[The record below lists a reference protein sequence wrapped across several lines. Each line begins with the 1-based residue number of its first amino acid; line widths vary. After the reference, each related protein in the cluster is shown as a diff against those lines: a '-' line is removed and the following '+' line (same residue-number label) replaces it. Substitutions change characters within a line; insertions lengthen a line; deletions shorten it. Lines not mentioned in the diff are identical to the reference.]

1 MPPRGRPWQGFGQG
15 PGEGQENAGQGRRPR
30 APSVVVRKAPKKAP
44 ALVVRK
50 AEKAKKA
57 PAPKKVPKKASK
69 MIRSAPAAPKP
80 RGRPKKVPPRAV
92 LEPEVGEVEEDEVTE
107 GAPAPAPAKRPAP
120 APSPAAP
127 PAKRPTGASGGG
139 ALAGWRGAGEGGG
152 AGGGG
157 TAEAPVP
164 APTYRDAVYGG
175 ARPVAVEAPPAAAGV
190 RTGGGA
196 SDSQG
201 FYQLRAN
208 YRDLEQKYKDLKV
221 AKIAQVKALLEEQ
234 SENLAQQGEASKKLV
249 EVWRSEAER
258 QAGLVRELTAA
269 QAQSAGV
276 DAEAHRSLEAEAERL
291 REKAQRSSG
300 SMEYLLGLQTESLPG
315 GGYQYRHPG
324 TGFTFQVVPAASV
337 FDEDDDGFAEDD
349 VAYVPMQ
356 LGTMCDSLPDFLRE
370 EIAIDAQQR
379 GKLISNLLK
388 HLPC

>member
-1 MPPRGRPWQGFGQG
+1 M
-15 PGEGQENAGQGRRPR
+15 
-30 APSVVVRKAPKKAP
+30 VRKVPKKAP
-44 ALVVRK
+44 TVVVRK

-57 PAPKKVPKKASK
+57 PVPKKAPKKASK
-69 MIRSAPAAPKP
+69 KVPAAPKP
-80 RGRPKKVPPRAV
+80 RGRPKKVPAPAM
-92 LEPEVGEVEEDEVTE
+92 LEPEVGEVEDDEVTE
-107 GAPAPAPAKRPAP
+107 GAPAPVPAKRPAP

-139 ALAGWRGAGEGGG
+139 AVAGWRGVGEGGG
-152 AGGGG
+152 AGLGG

-175 ARPVAVEAPPAAAGV
+175 ARPFAVEVLPAAAGV
-190 RTGGGA
+190 RPGGGA

-208 YRDLEQKYKDLKV
+208 YRELEQKYKDLKV

-234 SENLAQQGEASKKLV
+234 SANLAQQGEASKKLV

-269 QAQSAGV
+269 QARSAGV

-291 REKAQRSSG
+291 REEAQRSSG
-300 SMEYLLGLQTESLPG
+300 SMEYLLGLQTDALPR

-349 VAYVPMQ
+349 VAYVPVQ

>member
-139 ALAGWRGAGEGGG
+139 ALAGWRGAGEGGAMPRTHQHALG
-152 AGGGG
+152 A
-157 TAEAPVP
+157 T
-164 APTYRDAVYGG
+164 
-175 ARPVAVEAPPAAAGV
+175 
-190 RTGGGA
+190 
-196 SDSQG
+196 
-201 FYQLRAN
+201 
-208 YRDLEQKYKDLKV
+208 
-221 AKIAQVKALLEEQ
+221 
-234 SENLAQQGEASKKLV
+234 
-249 EVWRSEAER
+249 
-258 QAGLVRELTAA
+258 RELFGAK
-269 QAQSAGV
+269 SLFGNGV
-276 DAEAHRSLEAEAERL
+276 AWPHC
-291 REKAQRSSG
+291 
-300 SMEYLLGLQTESLPG
+300 LGKIPAFPG
-315 GGYQYRHPG
+315 
-324 TGFTFQVVPAASV
+324 
-337 FDEDDDGFAEDD
+337 
-349 VAYVPMQ
+349 
-356 LGTMCDSLPDFLRE
+356 C
-370 EIAIDAQQR
+370 
-379 GKLISNLLK
+379 
-388 HLPC
+388 